1 MTRRLLIGIMML
13 MLIPAT
19 IFGAGTQEQ
28 EGDIVIWHPFPEE
41 THFIQYAAR
50 VWNEENPDSFKV
62 ETRFIPFADLK
73 REIAQSLVTGE
84 VPDIYMV
91 DNPDHASFAAAGAFF
106 DITEWVKDWG
116 QADEYFPGPW
126 NSTIWEGKNYGLP
139 VDSNTILLYYNKD
152 AFKQAGIAAPPTTWK
167 ELLSAAEKLTSLG
180 PNFKGIAFSAIRSEE
195 GTFQFLPFMQ
205 QAGGTVEDINGEG
218 GVAALS
224 LWTELVQKGYASP
237 EVINITQNEA
247 VGLLASGNVGMA
259 ISGPWS
265 LGLMKQADFNWGL
278 ALLPLKEDVGIQSSA
293 MGGYNMAIMADS
305 ESPNNAWTFMKWLQT
320 PENIRRFYWDYLKG
334 ARIPSRAD
342 VANDTDKWVK
352 DPQLKVFIEQLA
364 FAKPRGPH
372 PEWPSI
378 SNAIQIAI
386 QKSLTGQA
394 TPQAALDEAATT
406 LDKFFK

>member
-1 MTRRLLIGIMML
+1 MKKKHLIGLLLLVLLI
-13 MLIPAT
+13 PWT
-19 IFGAGTQEQ
+19 IGAAGQKAV
-28 EGDIVIWHPFPEE
+28 EGDVVIWHPFPEQ
-41 THFIQYAAR
+41 THFIQQAANS
-50 VWNEENPDSFKV
+50 WNEEHPGTFKV
-62 ETRFIPFADLK
+62 TTRFIPFADLK

-91 DNPDHASFAAAGAFF
+91 DNPDHASFAAAGAFY
-106 DITEWVKDWG
+106 DLTAWIKDWG
-116 QADEYFPGPW
+116 QADQYFPGPW
-126 NSTIWEGKNYGLP
+126 NSTIWEGKNYGIP

-152 AFKQAGIAAPPTTWK
+152 AFKKAGIDGPPGTWT
-167 ELLSAAEKLTSLG
+167 ELLDAAKKLNALDA
-180 PNFKGIAFSAIRSEE
+180 NFRGIAFSAIRSEE
-195 GTFQFLPFMQ
+195 GTFQFLPFLQ
-205 QAGGTVEDINGEG
+205 QAGGSVDAINSAN

-265 LGLMKQADFNWGL
+265 LGLMKDANFEWGL
-278 ALLPLKEDVGIQSSA
+278 SLLPIKEDVGVRSSA

-305 ESPNNAWTFMKWLQT
+305 KSPGNSWEFIKWLQK
-320 PENIRRFYWDYLKG
+320 PENIRRFYWDFLGG

-342 VANDTDKWVK
+342 VANEADKWVQN
-352 DPQLKVFIEQLA
+352 PQLKVFIEQLQY
-364 FAKPRGPH
+364 AKPRGPH

-394 TPQAALDEAATT
+394 TPKAALDEAAKA
-406 LDKFFK
+406 LEKFF